1 MFLNFFF
8 ILTLINYFNDFKSEA
23 LIPTPKN
30 LLKKISFMLRQ
41 INKAISKASILNE
54 LK

>member
-1 MFLNFFF
+1 M
-8 ILTLINYFNDFKSEA
+8 LTLINYYNNFKSEA
-23 LIPTPKN
+23 LIPAPNN

-41 INKAISKASILNE
+41 INKAISKARILNE